1 MADDDIVTLIAGMG
15 IMAMLALGVLALIAQ
30 VFYFLTL
37 HKTMDAVSEQNR
49 PFNGALIWLALIP
62 VLGLVWWMVFALLLS
77 TSIKKDLS
85 ARQAGGDGGFGISLA
100 LVILQALCFIPYLNL
115 LVFIPAIV
123 MWVIHW
129 TKMAALRKQL
139 QPAQSFQLS

>member
-1 MADDDIVTLIAGMG
+1 MAEDDILTLIAGMG
-15 IMAMLALGVLALIAQ
+15 IMAMLMIGILALIAQ

-49 PFNGALIWLALIP
+49 PFTGALIWLGLIP
-62 VLGLVWWMVFALLLS
+62 LLGLVWWMVYILLLS

-85 ARQAGGDGGFGISLA
+85 ARQIPGDGGFGITLA
-100 LVILQALCFIPYLNL
+100 LVILQGLCFIPYLNL
-115 LVFIPAIV
+115 LVFIPMIV
-123 MWVIHW
+123 LWIIHW

-139 QPAQSFQLS
+139 QPPQSFQFS